1 MPAPAPDTQLDAPT
15 LTGEQAV
22 FHAFRDAGVDV
33 AQAYN
38 ATQSIRDMAAVNLIA
53 RFEAKLDAQNALIAA
68 QNAKLDAMIA
78 AQNTRMDAVI
88 AGQNAKLDAV
98 IAVQNAKM
106 DAMAT
111 AQAGMLAAQNTKLK
125 MLMWM
130 LGGGAIGIVGIL
142 IRLFV

>member
-1 MPAPAPDTQLDAPT
+1 MPTPAAATQPDTPAA
-15 LTGEQAV
+15 TGEQAV

-68 QNAKLDAMIA
+68 QNAKMDAMIA
-78 AQNTRMDAVI
+78 AQNAKMDAMI
-88 AGQNAKLDAV
+88 AA
-98 IAVQNAKM
+98 QNAKM

>member
-1 MPAPAPDTQLDAPT
+1 MPTPAAATQPDTPAA
-15 LTGEQAV
+15 TGEQAV

-53 RFEAKLDAQNALIAA
+53 RFEAKLAAQNALIAA
-68 QNAKLDAMIA
+68 QNAKLDAM
-78 AQNTRMDAVI
+78 
-88 AGQNAKLDAV
+88 

-142 IRLFV
+142 IRLCV